1 MLHLMIRCDG
11 EKDCADGTDE
21 PTGDICTE
29 RKCRPGIFQCQ
40 DGEGCAAPTQ
50 LCDGQNDCAD
60 G

>member
-1 MLHLMIRCDG
+1 MVRCDG

-21 PTGDICTE
+21 PPGDACPE
-29 RKCRPGIFQCQ
+29 RKCRPGIFQCH